1 MQKYLKT
8 LHLLFSALLTLY
20 AGSSYAVS
28 SFEVLKTLPIQ
39 HGGRIEPLDT
49 FSKDVV
55 RLITGKS
62 SFQGI
67 EAIEVI
73 ISWLADS
80 SQWVNKPI
88 IEVSLGEL
96 KQKLNLPKTQ
106 KHFSYQEL
114 IQLSSLQQYGEEVFQ
129 KNQREEKLSPCEQ
142 AMDRLSIQLLLFE
155 KVSQGELWTIVPH
168 PKNHQEIWI
177 SLTQLK
183 DLPQSPNVEELAVT
197 LHGMLTAYSQKDW
210 KTFQLTSL
218 KMKQILSEFSKDPG
232 YPYSTTLGLE
242 VFYNDFHPFRK
253 AWILYLI
260 AGLGFVVYLLSHLRL
275 IKYLSSISLA
285 LALSSHLLGFYLR
298 CTVTGRPP
306 VGTMY
311 ESVVWVSLGIMIFS
325 FFIAYQFRN
334 VMALLLGCFVAS
346 VGLILA
352 DQFPLLLDPS
362 LKPLA
367 PVLRSNFWLTIHVLT
382 ITLSYAAFALA
393 MGIGNWALF
402 KFIIKPSSLSI
413 HTLVQMIYR
422 TMQIGVLLLT
432 AGTILGGVWADYS
445 WGRFWG
451 WDPKEVWALIALLL
465 YLVIVHGKY
474 AGWLRDF
481 GVACGAV
488 LAFQGVL
495 TAWYGVNFVMGVGL
509 HSYGFGTGGIGYVLS
524 YCFIEIGIVIL
535 AWIRYQSHKAHYSP
549 HNTAVQ

>member
-1 MQKYLKT
+1 MKKLSKT
-8 LHLLFSALLTLY
+8 LLLLFSALLL
-20 AGSSYAVS
+20 GGWS
-28 SFEVLKTLPIQ
+28 ELKTLPIQ

-49 FSKDVV
+49 FAKDVV
-55 RLITGKS
+55 RLVTGKS
-62 SFQGI
+62 SFQKMD
-67 EAIEVI
+67 AVEVI
-73 ISWLADS
+73 VAWLSDSASWAER
-80 SQWVNKPI
+80 PI
-88 IEVSLGEL
+88 IQVSSGEL
-96 KQKLNLPKTQ
+96 KQKLNLPKDRNY
-106 KHFSYQEL
+106 FSYQEL
-114 IQLSSLQQYGEEVFQ
+114 IQLPSLQQYGSDVFQ
-129 KNQREEKLSPCEQ
+129 KNQREEKLSPLEQ
-142 AMDRLSIQLLLFE
+142 SMDRLSTQLLLFE
-155 KVSQGELWTIVPH
+155 KGSQGELWTIIPH
-168 PKNHQEIWI
+168 AEHHEETWT
-177 SLTQLK
+177 SLAQLK
-183 DLPQSPNVEELAVT
+183 DLPQTPNVQELAVT
-197 LHGMLTAYSQKDW
+197 LHGLLTAYQKKEW
-210 KTFQLTSL
+210 QTFQLTSL
-218 KMKQILSEFSKDPG
+218 KIKQLLSEFSKDPG

-242 VFYNDFHPFRK
+242 VFYHDFHPFRK
-253 AWILYLI
+253 AWIFYLI
-260 AGLGFVVYLLSHLRL
+260 AGLGFITTLLSK
-275 IKYLSSISLA
+275 INFINYTSFVSLA
-285 LALSSHLLGFYLR
+285 LAFGSHLLGFYLR

-325 FFIAYQFRN
+325 FFIAYQFRT
-334 VMALLLGCFVAS
+334 VLALLLACFVAS
-346 VGLILA
+346 IGLILA
-352 DQFPLLLDPS
+352 DQFPLVLDPS

-393 MGIGNWALF
+393 MGIGNWALL
-402 KFIIKPSSLSI
+402 KFITKPKDPSI

-422 TMQIGVLLLT
+422 TIQIGVLLLT

-481 GVACGAV
+481 GVVSSAV

-509 HSYGFGTGGIGYVLS
+509 HSYGFGTGGLGYVLS

-535 AWIRYQSHKAHYSP
+535 AWIRYQSRKELDSE
-549 HNTAVQ
+549 HNTVAQ

>member
-1 MQKYLKT
+1 MKRYSKIL
-8 LHLLFSALLTLY
+8 LLLFSTLVL
-20 AGSSYAVS
+20 GGWS
-28 SFEVLKTLPIQ
+28 ELKTLPIQ

-49 FSKDVV
+49 FAKDVV
-55 RLITGKS
+55 RLVTGKI
-62 SFQGI
+62 SFQKM
-67 EAIEVI
+67 EALEVI
-73 ISWLADS
+73 LSWLSDS
-80 SQWVNKPI
+80 SQWIKKPI
-88 IEVSLGEL
+88 VQISSQEL
-96 KQKLNLPKTQ
+96 KQKLNLPKDRTY
-106 KHFSYQEL
+106 FSYQEL
-114 IQLSSLQQYGEEVFQ
+114 IQLPALEQYGEEVFQ
-129 KNQREEKLSPCEQ
+129 KNQRDEKLSPLEQ
-142 AMDRLSIQLLLFE
+142 SMDRLSIQLLLFE
-155 KVSQGELWTIVPH
+155 KVSQGELWTILPH
-168 PKNHQEIWI
+168 PENHQEVWS
-177 SLTQLK
+177 SLAHLK
-183 DLPQSPNVEELAVT
+183 DLPQTPHVQELAVT
-197 LHGMLTAYSQKDW
+197 LHGMLTAYQQKDW

-218 KMKQILSEFSKDPG
+218 KIKHLLSEFSKDPG

-242 VFYNDFHPFRK
+242 VFYHDFHPFRK
-253 AWILYLI
+253 AWIFYLI
-260 AGLGFVVYLLSHLRL
+260 AGLGFMVYLLSHVKLL
-275 IKYLSSISLA
+275 NYFSSLSLGLA
-285 LALSSHLLGFYLR
+285 FVFHLLGFYLR

-334 VMALLLGCFVAS
+334 ILAIVLACFVAG

-352 DQFPLLLDPS
+352 DQFPLILDPS

-393 MGIGNWALF
+393 MGIGNWALL
-402 KFIIKPSSLSI
+402 KFITKSSDSSI
-413 HTLVQMIYR
+413 RTLVQMTYR
-422 TMQIGVLLLT
+422 TMQIGVLLLA

-481 GVACGAV
+481 GVAAGAV

-524 YCFIEIGIVIL
+524 YCVIEIGLVIL
-535 AWIRYQSHKAHYSP
+535 ARIRYLSHTGPGLS